1 MLTIFTQAVIIN
13 VNKTIVLKSDIISH
27 YEFTADFKRLG
38 LMTNYYRTS
47 GKKQDEQAQPDALD
61 LTEKETADSR
71 PEGEKL
77 QKVIARSGHTS
88 RRDAERMIAQKRIKI
103 GRRYAELG
111 DRVDGSERIFLDDK
125 ELFIAW
131 EKPRQRVLVYNK
143 PAGEVCS
150 RKDPE
155 HPHTIYDELPNLK
168 IGRWI
173 SVGRLDIN
181 TTGLILLTND
191 GELANLLMHPSS
203 EIEREY
209 AVRVLGEVTDEDIQQ
224 LKSGVMLEDGM
235 AHFDRIIYS
244 GGQGANHWY
253 HVTLKE
259 GRNREVRRMWE
270 ALGITVS
277 RLQRIRYGVVELP
290 RAQRQGRW
298 EDLDDLT
305 MKKLYASVGLRYN
318 PMKRS
323 NATYK
328 KKQEKPWGKNK
339 KRLQMPDNRRK
350 SQRQKKAVKSR
361 KRS

>member
-1 MLTIFTQAVIIN
+1 
-13 VNKTIVLKSDIISH
+13 
-27 YEFTADFKRLG
+27 
-38 LMTNYYRTS
+38 MTNYYRS
-47 GKKQDEQAQPDALD
+47 PGKKQAAKKRSEKPAPEAIFQDHVVSEKTDDVEHQPLQEA
-61 LTEKETADSR
+61 S
-71 PEGEKL
+71 PHGEKL

-88 RRDAERMIAQKRIKI
+88 RRETERRIAQGRIKI
-103 GRRYAELG
+103 GQRVAQLG
-111 DRVDGSERIFLDDK
+111 DRVDGSEAIFMDDR

-143 PAGEVCS
+143 PAGEICS

-155 HPHTIYDELPNLK
+155 HPNTIFDDLPNLK

-209 AVRVLGEVTDEDIQQ
+209 AVRVLGEVTDEDIEQ
-224 LKSGVMLEDGM
+224 LKAGVQLDDGV
-235 AHFDRIIYS
+235 ANFDKITYV

-270 ALGITVS
+270 SLGITVS
-277 RLQRIRYGVVELP
+277 RLSRIRYGVVELP
-290 RAQRQGRW
+290 RGQKLGRW
-298 EDLDDLT
+298 EELDEKA
-305 MKKLYASVGLRYN
+305 MHELYASVGLQI
-318 PMKRS
+318 KRPK
-323 NATYK
+323 TDHR
-328 KKQEKPWGKNK
+328 GKIISPNSQR
-339 KRLQMPDNRRK
+339 KRKTRLLMPDNRRK
-350 SQRQKKAVKSR
+350 SQKQKKRNKSR
-361 KRS
+361 